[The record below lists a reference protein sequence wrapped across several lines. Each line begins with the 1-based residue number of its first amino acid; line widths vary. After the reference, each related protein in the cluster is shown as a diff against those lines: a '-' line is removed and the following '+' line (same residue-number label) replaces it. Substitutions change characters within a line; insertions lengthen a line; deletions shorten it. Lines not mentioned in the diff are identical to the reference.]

1 MKRYDDFYQND
12 FGPWALRI
20 NAREHVFLYI
30 THFGT
35 NDLPQL
41 YLKNNPKAGQLAT
54 P

>member
-1 MKRYDDFYQND
+1 MRV
-12 FGPWALRI
+12 

-41 YLKNNPKAGQLAT
+41 YVKNTSVTLDPTGPGPEEDCLGFTKSCGQ
-54 P
+54 